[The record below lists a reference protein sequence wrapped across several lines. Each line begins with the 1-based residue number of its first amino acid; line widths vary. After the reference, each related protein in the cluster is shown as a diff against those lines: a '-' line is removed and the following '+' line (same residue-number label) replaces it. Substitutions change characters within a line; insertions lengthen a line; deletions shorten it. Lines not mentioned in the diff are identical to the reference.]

1 MGARPFEHVFGKKP
15 DPKALGAAL
24 RKLRESH
31 GITVGGI
38 AERMGWT
45 SQNVSRLER
54 GSGTR
59 EPTMSS
65 VNLYLRMLGYE
76 MTVGG
81 RPMPA
86 PRKTPVG
93 RGEPEDGG

>member
-1 MGARPFEHVFGKKP
+1 MGARPFEHAFGQKP

-24 RKLRESH
+24 RRLRESH
-31 GITVGGI
+31 NITVGGL
-38 AERMGWT
+38 AERMKWT

-76 MTVGG
+76 MLVVA
-81 RPMPA
+81 RPMPGI
-86 PRKTPVG
+86 RKG
-93 RGEPEDGG
+93 QSEPEEG